1 LEGGSVASTGKARAV
16 IKLRR
21 RILISV
27 TVKDSDKRFK
37 PGPLPVTGEFRDQW
51 PFFAPP
57 AFNESRNATKSRIS
71 DFFKR

>member
-1 LEGGSVASTGKARAV
+1 MASTGKARAV
-16 IKLRR
+16 ITLRR

-27 TVKDSDKRFK
+27 TVMESDRRFK
-37 PGPLPVTGEFRDQW
+37 LGPVLVTGELGDQW